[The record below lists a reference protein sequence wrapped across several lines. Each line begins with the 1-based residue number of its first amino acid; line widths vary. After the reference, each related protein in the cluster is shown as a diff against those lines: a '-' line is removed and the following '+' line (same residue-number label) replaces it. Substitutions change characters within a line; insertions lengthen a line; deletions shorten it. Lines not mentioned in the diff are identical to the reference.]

1 MNLVSQ
7 LQRHYEWTPNY
18 RLVFKKPVPPELKT
32 FKVPQTKG
40 VSGWI
45 VFTYENKIP
54 VCIWVTKTGC
64 KKVPCIVDERIC
76 GDTFIKA
83 EQIGELDFVVADIWM
98 YNSNCVFACS
108 TFKQRYDWLSKLLST
123 FTYCVEGITIDLIHK
138 QDLAD
143 EVPLKGFEEHPLD
156 GIGSTGYFVEKSN
169 LQTITKLEMPD
180 CYSVNGKGYL
190 NVPDLKTS
198 LYLRSKG
205 TTFQCKCERV
215 DDEFWNVIENI
226 PE

>member
-1 MNLVSQ
+1 M
-7 LQRHYEWTPNY
+7 
-18 RLVFKKPVPPELKT
+18 
-32 FKVPQTKG
+32 
-40 VSGWI
+40 
-45 VFTYENKIP
+45 
-54 VCIWVTKTGC
+54 
-64 KKVPCIVDERIC
+64 
-76 GDTFIKA
+76 
-83 EQIGELDFVVADIWM
+83 
-98 YNSNCVFACS
+98 
-108 TFKQRYDWLSKLLST
+108 ST

>member
-1 MNLVSQ
+1 
-7 LQRHYEWTPNY
+7 
-18 RLVFKKPVPPELKT
+18 
-32 FKVPQTKG
+32 
-40 VSGWI
+40 
-45 VFTYENKIP
+45 VFTYDNKTP
-54 VCIWVTKTGC
+54 VCLWITKTGS

-76 GDTFIKA
+76 GDTFLRA

-123 FTYCVEGITIDLIHK
+123 FTSCVEGITIDLIHK

-143 EVPLKGFEEHPLD
+143 EVPIKGFEEHSLE
-156 GIGSTGYFVEKSN
+156 GIGTTGYFVEKSN
-169 LQTITKLEMPD
+169 LQTITKLGMPD
-180 CYSVNGKGYL
+180 CYSVNGIGYL

-205 TTFQCKCERV
+205 ATFQCKCEQG
-215 DDEFWNVIENI
+215 DDGFWNVIENI